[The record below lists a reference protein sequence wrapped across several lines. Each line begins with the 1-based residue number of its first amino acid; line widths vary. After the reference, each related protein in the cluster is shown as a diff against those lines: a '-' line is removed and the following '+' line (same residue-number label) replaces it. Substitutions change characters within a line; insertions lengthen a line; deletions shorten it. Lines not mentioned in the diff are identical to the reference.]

1 MKTSGGQDII
11 NKPTHKKPMTHEI
24 QQLMQQLRLPGMRA
38 AYEGIIST
46 KNMQSISNDELLN
59 LLLQAEWDERENLKA
74 NRRLQNARFRMRA
87 SMEEIDFITPR
98 GLNKTQLLRF
108 TDGSFVKNGENVLVI
123 GQTGV
128 GKSYISSALG
138 HQACQ
143 LGYKVNYF
151 IAQKLFT
158 MLRMSKADESYIRQI
173 KRIEK
178 QDLIIIDDFG
188 MQPLDD
194 MSRMMLLEII
204 EDRHQKSSTIIAS
217 QLPVDKWY
225 DVIGES
231 TVADAILD
239 RLVHTSHRIELSGES
254 MRKKKKY

>member
-1 MKTSGGQDII
+1 
-11 NKPTHKKPMTHEI
+11 MTHEI
-24 QQLMQQLRLPGMRA
+24 QHLMQQLKLPGMRA
-38 AYEGIIST
+38 AYEGIVRA
-46 KNMQSISNDELLN
+46 KNMQSIDNDELLN

-74 NRRLQNARFRMRA
+74 SRRLQNAKFRMRA

-98 GLNKTQLLRF
+98 GLNRTQLLRF
-108 TDGSFVKNGENVLVI
+108 TDGGFLKNGEDILI
-123 GQTGV
+123 SGKTGV
-128 GKSYISSALG
+128 GKSFICSALG
-138 HQACQ
+138 HLACQ

-173 KRIEK
+173 RRLEK

-204 EDRHQKSSTIIAS
+204 EDRHQKNSTIIAS
-217 QLPVDKWY
+217 QLPIDKWY

-239 RLVHTSHRIELSGES
+239 RLVHTSHRVELSGES
-254 MRKKKKY
+254 MRKKKKE

>member
-1 MKTSGGQDII
+1 
-11 NKPTHKKPMTHEI
+11 MTHEI
-24 QQLMQQLRLPGMRA
+24 QHLMQQLKLPGMRA
-38 AYEGIIST
+38 AYDGIVSS
-46 KNMQSISNDELLN
+46 KNMQSISNDELLIS
-59 LLLQAEWDERENLKA
+59 LLQAEWDERENLKT
-74 NRRLQNARFRMRA
+74 NRRLQNAKFRMRA
-87 SMEEIDFITPR
+87 SMEEIDFVTTR

-108 TDGSFVKNGENVLVI
+108 TDGSFVKNHENILI
-123 GQTGV
+123 TGKTGV

-138 HQACQ
+138 HLACH

-151 IAQKLFT
+151 NAQKLFM
-158 MLRMSKADESYIRQI
+158 MLRMSRADESYIRHI

-188 MQPLDD
+188 IQPLDE

-225 DVIGES
+225 DIIGES
-231 TVADAILD
+231 TVADSILD
-239 RLVHTSHRIELSGES
+239 RLVHTSHRIDLSGDS
-254 MRKKKKY
+254 MRKRKKSKFDFLNSFIA

>member
-1 MKTSGGQDII
+1 M
-11 NKPTHKKPMTHEI
+11 
-24 QQLMQQLRLPGMRA
+24 
-38 AYEGIIST
+38 
-46 KNMQSISNDELLN
+46 
-59 LLLQAEWDERENLKA
+59 
-74 NRRLQNARFRMRA
+74 A
-87 SMEEIDFITPR
+87 SMEEIDFFTPR

-108 TDGSFVKNGENVLVI
+108 TDGSFVKNGENVLI
-123 GQTGV
+123 TGQTGV

-138 HQACQ
+138 HQACH

-158 MLRMSKADESYIRQI
+158 TLRMSKADESYIRQI
-173 KRIEK
+173 KRLEK

-231 TVADAILD
+231 TIADAILD
-239 RLVHTSHRIELSGES
+239 RLVHTSHRVELSGES
-254 MRKKKKY
+254 MRRKKK

>member
-1 MKTSGGQDII
+1 
-11 NKPTHKKPMTHEI
+11 
-24 QQLMQQLRLPGMRA
+24 MRA
-38 AYEGIIST
+38 AYEGIVST
-46 KNMQSISNDELLN
+46 KNMQSIGNDELLN

-74 NRRLQNARFRMRA
+74 NRRLQNAKFRMRA
-87 SMEEIDFITPR
+87 SMEEIDFFTPR
-98 GLNKTQLLRF
+98 SLNKTQLLRF
-108 TDGSFVKNGENVLVI
+108 ADGSFIRNGENVLI
-123 GQTGV
+123 TGQTGV
-128 GKSYISSALG
+128 GKSYIASAMG
-138 HQACQ
+138 HMACQ

-158 MLRMSKADESYIRQI
+158 MLRMSKADESYIKQI

-188 MQPLDD
+188 MQPLDE
-194 MSRMMLLEII
+194 MTRMMLLEII

-217 QLPVDKWY
+217 QLPVEKWY

-239 RLVHTSHRIELSGES
+239 RLVHTSHRVEISGES
-254 MRKKKKY
+254 MRRKKKS

>member
-1 MKTSGGQDII
+1 
-11 NKPTHKKPMTHEI
+11 
-24 QQLMQQLRLPGMRA
+24 MRA
-38 AYEGIIST
+38 AYEGIVST
-46 KNMQSISNDELLN
+46 KNMQSIGNDELLN

-74 NRRLQNARFRMRA
+74 NRRLLNAKFRMRA
-87 SMEEIDFITPR
+87 SMEEIDFFTPR

-108 TDGSFVKNGENVLVI
+108 TDGSFVRNGENVLI
-123 GQTGV
+123 TGQTGV
-128 GKSYISSALG
+128 GKSYIASAMG
-138 HQACQ
+138 HMACQ

-158 MLRMSKADESYIRQI
+158 MLRMSKADESYIKQV

-188 MQPLDD
+188 MQPLDE
-194 MSRMMLLEII
+194 MTRMMLLEII
-204 EDRHQKSSTIIAS
+204 EDRHQKSSTIITS
-217 QLPVDKWY
+217 QLPVEKWY

-239 RLVHTSHRIELSGES
+239 RLVHTSHRVEISGES
-254 MRKKKKY
+254 MRRKKKS

>member
-1 MKTSGGQDII
+1 
-11 NKPTHKKPMTHEI
+11 MTHEI
-24 QQLMQQLRLPGMRA
+24 IHLMQQLRLPGMRST
-38 AYEGIIST
+38 YEGIVSS

-59 LLLQAEWDERENLKA
+59 LLLQAEWDERENQKA

-87 SMEEIDFITPR
+87 SMEEIDFNTPR

-108 TDGSFVKNGENVLVI
+108 TDGAFIKNAENILI
-123 GQTGV
+123 TGATGV
-128 GKSYISSALG
+128 GKSYIASSLG
-138 HQACQ
+138 HMACQ
-143 LGYKVNYF
+143 QGYKVNYF

-158 MLRMSKADESYIRQI
+158 LLRMSKADESYIKLV

-188 MQPLDD
+188 MQPLDQT
-194 MSRMMLLEII
+194 SRMMLMEII
-204 EDRHQKSSTIIAS
+204 EDRHQDRATIIAS
-217 QLPVDKWY
+217 QLPVEKWY

-239 RLVHTSHRIELSGES
+239 RLVHTAHRIELSGQS
-254 MRKKKKY
+254 MRKKKKD

>member
-1 MKTSGGQDII
+1 MKTSGEQDII
-11 NKPTHKKPMTHEI
+11 NKPNHNRPMTHEI
-24 QQLMQQLRLPGMRA
+24 QHLMQQLRLPGMKA
-38 AYEGIIST
+38 AYEGIVST
-46 KNMQSISNDELLN
+46 KNMQSIDNDELLN

-74 NRRLQNARFRMRA
+74 SRRLQNAKFRMRA
-87 SMEEIDFITPR
+87 SMEEIDFFTPR
-98 GLNKTQLLRF
+98 GINKTQLLRF
-108 TDGSFVKNGENVLVI
+108 TDGNFIKNGENVLVT

-138 HQACQ
+138 HLACQ

-158 MLRMSKADESYIRQI
+158 MLRMSKADESYIRQL

-178 QDLIIIDDFG
+178 QNLIIIDDFG

-204 EDRHQKSSTIIAS
+204 EDRHQKSSTIITS

-254 MRKKKKY
+254 MRKKKKE